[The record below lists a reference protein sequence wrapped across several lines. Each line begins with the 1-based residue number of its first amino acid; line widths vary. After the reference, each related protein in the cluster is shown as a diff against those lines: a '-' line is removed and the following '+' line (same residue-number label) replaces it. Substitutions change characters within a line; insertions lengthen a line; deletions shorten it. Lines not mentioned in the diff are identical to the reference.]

1 MNTGTVKWFFHARS
15 YGFIQSDGENK
26 ELFVHETGLQ
36 DGVVINE
43 GDKVE
48 FDVFEGKRGPSAMN
62 VKIIKKAPILRK
74 IIY

>member
-1 MNTGTVKWFFHARS
+1 MITGTVKWFFHARS

-36 DGVVINE
+36 DGVVIDE

-48 FDVFEGKRGPSAMN
+48 FEVCEGKRGPTAMN
-62 VKIIKKAPILRK
+62 VTILKKAPVLRN